1 MQTTQH
7 LHNIPPSPQTNPPT
21 NQTTTTLQQAQ
32 HQHPPKMSTPKAAAT
47 FTARET
53 ELLTIAF
60 QCLKSKPDVS
70 I

>member
-1 MQTTQH
+1 
-7 LHNIPPSPQTNPPT
+7 
-21 NQTTTTLQQAQ
+21 
-32 HQHPPKMSTPKAAAT
+32 MSTPKPAAT